1 MLLPLLLACT
11 SSSPDVAAPAVDVP
25 EVTPV
30 GFTLALSGNLDGE
43 IEPCG

>member
-1 MLLPLLLACT
+1 MLLPLLLAC
-11 SSSPDVAAPAVDVP
+11 SSSTPDAPAPAAAAQVP
-25 EVTPV
+25 PV